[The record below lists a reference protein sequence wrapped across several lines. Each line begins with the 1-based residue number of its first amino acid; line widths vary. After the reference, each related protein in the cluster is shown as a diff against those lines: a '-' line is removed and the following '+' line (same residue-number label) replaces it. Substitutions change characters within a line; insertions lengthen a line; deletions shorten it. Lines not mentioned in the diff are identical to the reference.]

1 MCIDTVKLN
10 KFLPSSSSY
19 CMIHQVFRRR
29 VKLNDCNGTF
39 LASPHG
45 NGALYSFPGTF
56 ALTSES
62 RWAIQKA
69 GKIEDFCNFLSWF
82 VSCVRLGST
91 TSGRSVSDIFHPLSS
106 SKVKVQGMENLK
118 WETCCWYMI
127 PHRQSTIGDGSLT
140 SIRVNSRY
148 CETNVIAPQTSS
160 NIKGTSTLVLFS
172 TLTISKKVV
181 QFKQESCWKH

>member
-1 MCIDTVKLN
+1 MVLVDLEKMSHETNLISQHLMCIDTVKLN

-118 WETCCWYMI
+118 WETRCWYMI

-140 SIRVNSRY
+140 SINSEFTLKRSQQQVLWNK
-148 CETNVIAPQTSS
+148 CNCTSD
-160 NIKGTSTLVLFS
+160 FS
-172 TLTISKKVV
+172 
-181 QFKQESCWKH
+181 

>member
-1 MCIDTVKLN
+1 MCIHTVKLN

-118 WETCCWYMI
+118 WETSCWYMI

-140 SIRVNSRY
+140 SINCDFTLERSQQQVHVLWNK
-148 CETNVIAPQTSS
+148 CNCTSDF
-160 NIKGTSTLVLFS
+160 I
-172 TLTISKKVV
+172 
-181 QFKQESCWKH
+181 